1 MKKWKCLCTVVEPI
15 QDLSVLFPI
24 SGPAS
29 QAASEGPIWHVHSSQ
44 NGQHETHHEPEI
56 CDMSQGR
63 FGARTLQMAM
73 RGVLPLTSPN
83 LPDFNGLNLTPLR
96 KVKYVSTCLG
106 TWCFFYTVF
115 KYFKNLFTP
124 HSTIQYLQISFSPS
138 YTSHLTCCC
147 SLCLVPS

>member
-1 MKKWKCLCTVVEPI
+1 MCTVVEPI

-106 TWCFFYTVF
+106 TWCFFTQFSNTSKTSLLRTPPFSIF
-115 KYFKNLFTP
+115 KYLSVP
-124 HSTIQYLQISFSPS
+124 LILLISHVAARSAL
-138 YTSHLTCCC
+138 SHHKGK
-147 SLCLVPS
+147 